1 LKSSFRVN
9 ATAYFVLRTILQF
22 ARAGYRT
29 AVAFR
34 NAEIN
39 FRDLE
44 TVSLDSD
51 SRLASPDTVSERM
64 VEAFW
69 SVRDARIL
77 YKK

>member
-1 LKSSFRVN
+1 M
-9 ATAYFVLRTILQF
+9 LRTILQF
-22 ARAGYRT
+22 VRAGYRT

-44 TVSLDSD
+44 AVSLDSD
-51 SRLASPDTVSERM
+51 SRLASPDTVAERV

-69 SVRDARIL
+69 SVRDTRNL
-77 YKK
+77 YK